1 MVKMTDKNLK
11 YFEELVLNG
20 ESGTIQEPILEAL
33 NRGVRPGE
41 IMDAMNNAMDRASE
55 MWDRLEIYLPDVVRI
70 AEVMKEGLKILSP
83 YIRADE
89 KVERILGKIVLGT
102 VQGDI
107 HDIGR
112 HVVGTLLSVNGFEVL
127 DLGHDIPAQSFID
140 KAEEINADIIA
151 LSALMTTSMPYQQD
165 VIQLLDDLG
174 QKGKY
179 KVMIGGGP
187 VTFEWAK
194 EIGADGYGRT
204 ALDAVQLAK
213 RLLSAE
219 KTPEGIISEGALI

>member
-1 MVKMTDKNLK
+1 MTDQNLE

-33 NRGVRPGE
+33 KRGVRPGA
-41 IMDAMNNAMDRASE
+41 IMDSMNAAMDRASE

-70 AEVMKEGLKILSP
+70 AEVMKEGLRILSS
-83 YIRADE
+83 YIQAEE
-89 KVERILGKIVLGT
+89 KVDRTLGKIVLGT

-112 HVVGTLLSVNGFEVL
+112 HVVGTLLSVNGFEVI
-127 DLGHDIPAQSFID
+127 DLGHDIPSKIFID
-140 KAEEINADIIA
+140 KAEKIRADIIA

-165 VIQLLDDLG
+165 VVQLLNDLG
-174 QKGKY
+174 IKGKY

-213 RLLSAE
+213 RLLTEE
-219 KTPEGIISEGALI
+219 KTSEGIISEGALI